1 MKKHDILK
9 AANEVVAEYMAKGY
23 LICWMGASFA
33 YEFRVDLEKNDKF
46 IRVKVAYFYDSVEK
60 PYTRYEGLELSVV
73 RIDNADAF
81 EDKEKEPI
89 YTKRFYCVN
98 ETAKSD
104 KCWYVETMDEAAAI
118 YRIQCDRYI
127 SKRKKWDLQL
137 NPTKALIQKMKS
149 HKGFSRASSKTIKV
163 FRKADGYHVSIIGR
177 TGLVSNT
184 KIFKVGKDK

>member
-9 AANEVVAEYMAKGY
+9 AANEVVAKYMAKGY

-33 YEFRVDLEKNDKF
+33 YEFRVDLEKDDKF

-73 RIDNADAF
+73 RIETADAF

-98 ETAKSD
+98 GTANPETQ
-104 KCWYVETMDEAAAI
+104 WYVETMDEAAEA
-118 YRIQCDRYI
+118 YKIQCDRYI
-127 SKRKKWDLQL
+127 SKSKNTDLRL
-137 NPTKALIQKMKS
+137 KPSKSLIRRMKA
-149 HKGFSRASSKTIKV
+149 HKGFSRASSKTIRV
-163 FRKADGYHVSIIGR
+163 YRKADGYHVSIIGN
-177 TGLVSNT
+177 TGLISNT
-184 KIFKVGKDK
+184 KIFKVGKGK